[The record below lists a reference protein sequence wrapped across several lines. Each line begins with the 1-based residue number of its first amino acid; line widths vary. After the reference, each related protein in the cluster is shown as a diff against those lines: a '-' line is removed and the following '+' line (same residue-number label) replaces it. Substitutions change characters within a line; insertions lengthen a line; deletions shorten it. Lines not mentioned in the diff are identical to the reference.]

1 LARGSRKVNWYKT
14 IFLIEALEVIRILDA
29 KAVVGYLAAAVLLFF
44 GVIFVWASRGVPTR
58 LVTGGILIVTA
69 LAIIYFARRQ
79 TSVQI
84 TQRLEVPGQVKVQAL
99 KCPNCSAVLDVTKIK
114 IAEGVPS
121 IKCPYC
127 GNSFEVTEEPKW

>member
-1 LARGSRKVNWYKT
+1 M
-14 IFLIEALEVIRILDA
+14 DA
-29 KAVVGYLAAAVLLFF
+29 KAVVGYIAAAVLLFF
-44 GVIFVWASRGVPTR
+44 GVIFAWASRGVPTR
-58 LVTGGILIVTA
+58 LVTGGILILTA

-84 TQRLEVPGQVKVQAL
+84 TQRLEVPGQVKVQPL

-114 IAEGVPS
+114 ISEGVPS

-127 GNSFEVTEEPKW
+127 GNTFEVTEEPKW